1 MASSVNGADCGA
13 TEAQRKGRNER
24 EKLHQK
30 RELRQGMVRPHTGGM
45 VEKRVRPQEIRAG
58 QRHHS
63 SSMRDKRKAAA
74 TVDSGKQRQKSTE
87 RSDKREESR
96 DQTKGR
102 QRSPNEAF

>member
-87 RSDKREESR
+87 RSDRREESR